1 MLRAADIMTEKPVSI
16 TAMTTVGE
24 AARTLDS
31 LSVRHLP
38 VVNEDAEL
46 IGMISD
52 RDLRGDAGGGGAT
65 EDLVTSAPPL
75 STQIVDIM
83 SSDVVQASPDDDLKV
98 LAELMLDNKVGA
110 VPVVDNDGLL
120 VGIVSYVDILR
131 ALVEGDEVA
140 PQKAKA
146 RPAKGKKPAVKAKAK
161 AKVKAKPR
169 PVAAKG
175 KAGKVKPVKPV
186 AKKSSTPAKNKKS
199 NHAGK
204 PIAFRAAR

>member
-1 MLRAADIMTEKPVSI
+1 MLRAADIMTESPVTV
-16 TAMTTVGE
+16 TAQATVGD

-75 STQIVDIM
+75 SAQIVEIM

-131 ALVEGDEVA
+131 ALVEGEEVGPNKTKRA
-140 PQKAKA
+140 KAKA
-146 RPAKGKKPAVKAKAK
+146 KPAAKAKAK
-161 AKVKAKPR
+161 AKAKPAAKAKAKP
-169 PVAAKG
+169 AAKAKGVKGKPG
-175 KAGKVKPVKPV
+175 KAVTRK
-186 AKKSSTPAKNKKS
+186 

-204 PIAFRAAR
+204 PLGFRRA